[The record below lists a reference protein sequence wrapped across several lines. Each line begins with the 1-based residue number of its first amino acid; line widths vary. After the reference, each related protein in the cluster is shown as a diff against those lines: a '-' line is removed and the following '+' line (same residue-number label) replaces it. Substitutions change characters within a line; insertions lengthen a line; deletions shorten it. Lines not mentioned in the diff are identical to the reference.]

1 MNRRRR
7 RLKQIYKDM
16 NKINKRQPNK
26 EQISTIYVDESQFI
40 QILNEIENP
49 SRPIT
54 ELINAFK
61 TYKDVLD
68 E

>member
-40 QILNEIENP
+40 QILTEIENP
-49 SRPIT
+49 SEPT
-54 ELINAFK
+54 KTLIEAFK
-61 TYKDVLD
+61 NNKDILD